1 MPIKADVYFLR
12 AIIHDWP
19 EADCRKIL
27 GHIHA
32 AAKSTSKLIL
42 FELMAVHACPDELT
56 SGRAIPYPLLA
67 NLGIAA
73 GGFIT
78 AADMQVCVVYFPL
91 QIVAKTNDDRLD
103 ARNG

>member
-1 MPIKADVYFLR
+1 MPVEADVYFLR
-12 AIIHDWP
+12 CIIHDWP

-42 FELMAVHACPDELT
+42 FEMMALHACPDERSENL
-56 SGRAIPYPLLA
+56 GAPYPLLA
-67 NLGIAA
+67 NLGVAA

-78 AADMQVCVVYFPL
+78 IADMQVRTTYLETRRVL
-91 QIVAKTNDDRLD
+91 ISK
-103 ARNG
+103 

>member
-1 MPIKADVYFLR
+1 MPVKADVYFLR

-32 AAKSTSKLIL
+32 AAKPTSKLIL
-42 FELMAVHACPDELT
+42 LELMAVHACPDELT
-56 SGRAIPYPLLA
+56 GGRTIPYPLLA
-67 NLGIAA
+67 NLGLAV

-78 AADMQVCVVYFPL
+78 VADMQVGVVLRF
-91 QIVAKTNDDRLD
+91 QFE
-103 ARNG
+103 GC